1 MARSKFF
8 FRASAIFWAALSF
21 TGVAAAFVEDV
32 FSSGEEG
39 EEEAFWLA
47 IGLGLAATILM
58 TILIWSSASLER
70 DLAGGKN

>member
-1 MARSKFF
+1 
-8 FRASAIFWAALSF
+8 
-21 TGVAAAFVEDV
+21 GVAADFVEDV

-39 EEEAFWLA
+39 AEEAFWLA

-70 DLAGGKN
+70 DLAKGKD